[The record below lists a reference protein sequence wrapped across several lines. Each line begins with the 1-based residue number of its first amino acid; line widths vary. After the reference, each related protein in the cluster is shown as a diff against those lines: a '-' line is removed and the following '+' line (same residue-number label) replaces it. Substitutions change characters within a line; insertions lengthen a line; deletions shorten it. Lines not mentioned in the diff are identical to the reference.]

1 MTAMQSAIA
10 VSDLAVAYPGGQR
23 ALDGL
28 SLEVRRGEVFGLLGA
43 NGAGKTTL
51 IKVLTTLLRPTS
63 GRVRVLGLDPGPD
76 AAAIKRGLGVV
87 PQENNLDVDLDVR
100 ANLIFHCRYFG
111 MGPSEYGER
120 IARWLAMLGIE
131 DKAGAEIMQLSGGTK
146 RKVMLAKAFLTSP
159 RLLVLDE
166 PTTGLDPEVRAT
178 IWRQVRDFR
187 RNGGTVF
194 LSTHHLEEAERLCD
208 RVALI
213 RQGRLVACD
222 APAALRAA
230 LDGAELEEV
239 FQRLAAGEAVS

>member
-1 MTAMQSAIA
+1 MPVAIA
-10 VSDLAVAYPGGQR
+10 VSNLTVTYPNGQR

-28 SLEVRRGEVFGLLGA
+28 SLEVRHGEVFGLLGA

-51 IKVLTTLLRPTS
+51 IKVLATLLRPTS
-63 GRVRVLGLDPGPD
+63 GEVRVLGLDPARE

-100 ANLIFHCRYFG
+100 ANLAFHCRYFG
-111 MGPSEYGER
+111 MKPSEYADR
-120 IARWLAMLGIE
+120 IAHWLAVLGLE
-131 DKAGAEIMQLSGGTK
+131 DKAGGEIMQLSGGTK

-166 PTTGLDPEVRAT
+166 PTAGLDPEVRAA
-178 IWRQVRDFR
+178 IWRQVQSFR
-187 RNGGTVF
+187 AAGGTVF

-208 RVALI
+208 RVALV
-213 RQGRLVACD
+213 RGGRIVACD

-230 LDGAELEEV
+230 LDGADLEAV
-239 FQRLAAGEAVS
+239 FQRLAAGEAVA